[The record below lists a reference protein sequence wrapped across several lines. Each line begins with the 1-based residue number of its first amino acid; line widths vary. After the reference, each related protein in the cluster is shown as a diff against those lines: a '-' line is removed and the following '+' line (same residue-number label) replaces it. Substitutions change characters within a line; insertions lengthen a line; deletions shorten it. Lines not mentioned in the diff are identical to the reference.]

1 MGFLPL
7 KCDALK
13 NVGTFHKEEEVR
25 STRRG
30 RHNTA
35 AHPQEGRKKSA
46 AAAGILSIP
55 SSLSVCAGRAA
66 TPRLMDVI

>member
-46 AAAGILSIP
+46 AAGILSIP
-55 SSLSVCAGRAA
+55 SSLSVCVLEEQQ
-66 TPRLMDVI
+66 PRG